1 MHRLLREDEEVR
13 EALVG
18 RFGPAILRADGE
30 IDRGLVADVVFA
42 DRAALEWLEALLH
55 PRVAREYLEWRDAL
69 AGESEPPAL
78 CVTEVPLLYES
89 GGETRFD
96 AVVAITAPVD
106 LRAGRTSVRAD
117 NREARLL
124 PDDEKV
130 RRADFAY
137 VNDRSLVE
145 LDAFVAEVVAALS
158 SRA

>member
-1 MHRLLREDEEVR
+1 VHRLLREDEEVR

-18 RFGPAILRADGE
+18 RFGPGILRADGE

-69 AGESEPPAL
+69 SREPEPPAL

-117 NREARLL
+117 DREGRLL

-137 VNDRSLVE
+137 VNDRSLVD